1 MGAFKLGLLI
11 VVLIVFAVM
20 YDWSMLDNLI
30 IALIGL
36 LIVAWI
42 WSRDSLNRIG
52 LRRELSSDRVRVGE
66 MVEEVISLTNHS
78 RWPRLWIEAQDHGT
92 LPNHQAGAVVS
103 VRGRST
109 TTWTTRTPTRRRGV
123 YRLGPITVHG
133 GDPFGLF
140 EKQRLIPVEH
150 ELVVYPPAV
159 DVAHIPSPIASM
171 TGGAMRHRRLSASSP
186 TISGVREY
194 TAGDPMNRISWSA
207 TARRGFM
214 MVKEFDP
221 DPTADLWIV
230 LDLSERGQFDLAAHG
245 AESSPHRDFAAYMES
260 TVDYIVAIGGALA
273 ERSLNDGRKVGLI
286 LNRAMP
292 IRLDADNTERQWFRI
307 FEVLATAAAFGDR
320 SLAEMLTSESRRF
333 TRATGVTV
341 ITSDPDTEWIPAA
354 RGLIERQV
362 PLTTVVVDAGGQG
375 QDSVLPLIEAL
386 AVSRVTV
393 TRFPT
398 HNAKANADAPFPVHS
413 T

>member
-1 MGAFKLGLLI
+1 MGAFKLGLLV
-11 VVLIVFAVM
+11 VVLIVFAVV

-52 LRRELSSDRVRVGE
+52 LRRALSSDRVRVGDV
-66 MVEEVISLTNHS
+66 VEEDLALTNHS
-78 RWPRLWIEAQDHGT
+78 RWPRLWIEVQDHGT
-92 LPNHQAGAVVS
+92 LPNHHAGAVVS

-109 TTWTTRTPTRRRGV
+109 SIWVTRTLTRRRGV

-140 EKQRLIPVEH
+140 EKQLLIPVEH

-159 DVAHIPSPIASM
+159 DVSRVPLPTASM
-171 TGGAMRHRRLSASSP
+171 TGGAMRNRNLSASSP
-186 TISGVREY
+186 TISGLREY
-194 TAGDPMNRISWSA
+194 TAGDPLNRISWSA

-230 LDLSERGQFDLAAHG
+230 LDLGERGQFDLDAASGDASEHV
-245 AESSPHRDFAAYMES
+245 DFAAYMET

-307 FEVLATAAAFGDR
+307 FEVLATASAFGDR
-320 SLAEMLTSESRRF
+320 SLAEALTSDSRRF
-333 TRATGVTV
+333 TRATGITV
-341 ITSDPDTEWIPAA
+341 VTSDPEADWIAAA

-362 PLTTVVVDAGGQG
+362 PLNAVVIDAGGQG

-386 AVSRVTV
+386 ASSRVTV

-398 HNAKANADAPFPVHS
+398 HTAKANVDAPFPVHA